1 MVGEYG
7 PGSCRISKTKK
18 TPFERNHVPLP
29 MKYIEKKVEPK
40 TCPGILLIHCTF

>member
-7 PGSCRISKTKK
+7 PGSCKISKTKK

-29 MKYIEKKVEPK
+29 MKYIEKKKWNRKLVQA
-40 TCPGILLIHCTF
+40 FF